1 MKMPVIFVG
10 HGSPMNA
17 IEDNEFTKEW
27 ERIGQKLPKPKAIL
41 AISAHWYTDGTKT
54 SDIEVPNQIYDMYG
68 FPKAL
73 YELKYPVKGSKE
85 LADEVMRLVGSDVTI
100 DNKWGID
107 HGTWSVLCRM
117 FPEADIPVVQLS
129 VDYRAP
135 AKMHY
140 QIGKALKSL
149 REEGILILASGN
161 IVHNLGLVNWNMEGG
176 YPEAQAF
183 DDYIKTNILNRNF
196 EVAINYH
203 ETELYTDRAFSSPDH
218 YFPLLYA
225 LGAVSDDDEIEVFN
239 DKCLMGTMSMTGYL
253 FE

>member
-17 IEDNEFTKEW
+17 IEDNEFTKTW
-27 ERIGQKLPKPKAIL
+27 EALGRKIPKPKAIL
-41 AISAHWYTDGTKT
+41 AVSAHWYTDGTKT
-54 SDIEVPNQIYDMYG
+54 SDIETPEQIYDMYG

-73 YELKYPVKGSKE
+73 YELKYPVKGSKT
-85 LADEVMRLVGSDVTI
+85 LADKVMQLVGAGAVI

-129 VDYRAP
+129 VNYRVP
-135 AKMHY
+135 AMAHFKM
-140 QIGKALKSL
+140 GKALQAL
-149 REEGILILASGN
+149 REEGVLILASGN
-161 IVHNLGLVNWNMEGG
+161 IVHNLGLVNWDMDHG
-176 YPEAQAF
+176 YPEAEAF
-183 DDYIKTNILNRNF
+183 DQYIKVSILNRNF
-196 EVAINYH
+196 DAAINYH
-203 ETELYTDRAFSSPDH
+203 ETDLYTEKAFSSPDH

-239 DKCLMGTMSMTGYL
+239 DKCLTGTMSMTGYL
-253 FE
+253 FK